1 MDTDVLRVLSVFS
14 AAAACKQEFESPPAA
29 ATRIPLA
36 NITNVRPLDFSSPL
50 KRSSSALL
58 PSASA
63 VRPPQPPIRAAS
75 ERSPLSPLQRAAVI
89 TLAVDG
95 QPKPVIAKKLQTTVA
110 TVSRVIDHYD
120 ENKNI
125 EDRERTGRPP
135 LLAEEDKERI
145 ALHALVEPLSS
156 TPKQIRRSLGLDSV
170 SPRTIRRV
178 LDSAGIFGRIAR
190 ITPPLKDVHLQK
202 RLSFAEGY
210 GKWKEEDWSKVM
222 WTDEA
227 SVLMGTYGQVWVQRA
242 VSTEWDPEHTVHR
255 GKHPPKL
262 HIWACFSAAGVGGF
276 HIFEENLDAVLM
288 KEILQKHVLK
298 SAAKLFPRGQ
308 WWFQQDNDPKHKSK
322 LVQAWIKLKGID
334 CLEWPPY
341 SPDLNPIENLWAHVK
356 RRVEARNT
364 KTLDE
369 LRRALEA
376 EWHATEASFCRKLV
390 HSMAD
395 RCRLVRENSGWFTPY

>member
-1 MDTDVLRVLSVFS
+1 M
-14 AAAACKQEFESPPAA
+14 
-29 ATRIPLA
+29 
-36 NITNVRPLDFSSPL
+36 
-50 KRSSSALL
+50 
-58 PSASA
+58 
-63 VRPPQPPIRAAS
+63 
-75 ERSPLSPLQRAAVI
+75 
-89 TLAVDG
+89 
-95 QPKPVIAKKLQTTVA
+95 IAKKLQTTVA
-110 TVSRVIDHYD
+110 TVSRVIDRYD
-120 ENKNI
+120 ENKSI

-156 TPKQIRRSLGLDSV
+156 TPKQIRRSLSLDSV

-190 ITPPLKDVHLQK
+190 VTPPLKDVHLQK

-210 GKWKEEDWSKVM
+210 GTWTEVEWSKVL

-255 GKHPPKL
+255 AKHPPKL

-298 SAAKLFPRGQ
+298 SARQLFACGQ

-322 LVQAWIKLKGID
+322 LVQQWINKNGID

-356 RRVEARNT
+356 RRVEAKNS

-376 EWHATEASFCRKLV
+376 EWRATEASFCRKLV
-390 HSMAD
+390 YSMTD